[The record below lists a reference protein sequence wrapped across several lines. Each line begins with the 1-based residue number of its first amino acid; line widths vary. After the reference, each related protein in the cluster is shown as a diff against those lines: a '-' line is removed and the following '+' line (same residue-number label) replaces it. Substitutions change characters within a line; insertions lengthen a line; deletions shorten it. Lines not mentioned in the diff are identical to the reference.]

1 MVGGS
6 HQLISEIPDTFRQ
19 WSRPIHQLLVW
30 EAGIYFPLVIL
41 AVKQLLMENINPWFG
56 KSKRGTP
63 TNVLRWKQTQGYE
76 FISFHRPTLMPA
88 IRQMLLLKQR
98 VLLAI
103 LRSPGAYLCLNRA
116 MWESRCPLTKAVEL
130 TYSPWHLA
138 DAEPPSP
145 VPSFWTF
152 IPPHAVSEWY
162 VLVPWAIQLPAS
174 DLRWR

>member
-63 TNVLRWKQTQGYE
+63 TNVLR
-76 FISFHRPTLMPA
+76 
-88 IRQMLLLKQR
+88 
-98 VLLAI
+98 
-103 LRSPGAYLCLNRA
+103 
-116 MWESRCPLTKAVEL
+116 
-130 TYSPWHLA
+130 
-138 DAEPPSP
+138 
-145 VPSFWTF
+145 
-152 IPPHAVSEWY
+152 
-162 VLVPWAIQLPAS
+162 
-174 DLRWR
+174 